1 MLQLYLTLVEDGE
14 VGKLEAL
21 YREYKS
27 KMLSKA
33 YSVLRDEGLA
43 EDAVHNAFMRIL
55 KNLDKIDEVK
65 SSRTRG
71 FVLVITANVAKS
83 MYTREKRVTVV
94 ELDETLPEP
103 TDVETQTERRL
114 TAELIAEKIAALPE
128 SYSSVTMLRYRN
140 GLSDGEIAS
149 ALSLSPSTVRKRL
162 ERGRKKLS
170 ELLGGTIDG

>member
-27 KMLSKA
+27 IMLSKA

-128 SYSSVTMLRYRN
+128 SYRSVMMLRYLN

>member
-71 FVLVITANVAKS
+71 FVLVITANVAK
-83 MYTREKRVTVV
+83 RCIRAK
-94 ELDETLPEP
+94 
-103 TDVETQTERRL
+103 
-114 TAELIAEKIAALPE
+114 
-128 SYSSVTMLRYRN
+128 
-140 GLSDGEIAS
+140 S
-149 ALSLSPSTVRKRL
+149 A
-162 ERGRKKLS
+162 
-170 ELLGGTIDG
+170 